1 MTIVVVG
8 KSSFLAQSVKAHPLC
23 TDWVFLSHKE
33 ALSDPQW
40 LDEAECVI
48 NFSFPSAFKT
58 QGYDAENDIDTLL
71 AGMIRKHPLIHY
83 IMLSSRMVYSESEDN
98 AGFKEGQPERPVSL
112 YGQAKLSIEKSL
124 LSILGE
130 KCLTI
135 LRLSNIFGHESGRH
149 TFFGTAL
156 TTLLN
161 EKKIFLDIAPDNE
174 RDFLAVW
181 RFAEALIKIAGNPVP
196 GLYNLG
202 TGFGTGCGLIAQWL
216 IEGYGEGELIITNTS
231 KKGHFWLDMTKTRAA
246 FGLEEITADLLQK
259 DCIECAQNLRIC

>member
-1 MTIVVVG
+1 MTIIVVG

-23 TDWVFLSHKE
+23 ADWVFLSHKE

-48 NFSFPSAFKT
+48 NFSFPPAFKT
-58 QGYDAENDIDTLL
+58 QGYDAKNDTDTLL
-71 AGMIRKHPLIHY
+71 AGMIREHPLIHY

-98 AGFKEGQPERPVSL
+98 PGFKEGQTEHPSSL
-112 YGQAKLSIEKSL
+112 YGQAKLTVENSL
-124 LSILGE
+124 LSILGKE
-130 KCLTI
+130 HLTI
-135 LRLSNIFGHESGRH
+135 LRLSNIFGHELGRH

-161 EKKIFLDIAPDNE
+161 EKKIFMDIAPDNE

-181 RFAEALIKIAGNPVP
+181 HFTEALVKIARNPVP

-231 KKGHFWLDMTKTRAA
+231 KRGQFWLNMQKTRTA
-246 FGLEEITADLLQK
+246 FGLEEITADILQK
-259 DCIECAQNLRIC
+259 DCIECAQNLRTC